1 MSLKGIYC
9 CVLNLMNLRET
20 SAILRGWLLRGTKM
34 MYLQVWNRNFWE
46 NFRKW
51 SGQRKNEKELKLAF
65 SEFYLSLIIIQDYQ
79 KFNTIG
85 FQKIMKKF
93 DKNLSCK
100 SGAEWIATKLSGS
113 ELHSSQDIEKLI
125 VQVKSNSEYYLFW
138 QSGTLGPYNWF
149 FLLTCLDYSKT
160 LVSSFNKVGP
170 ELEDCIQLKTTFNRK
185 LPFIKDKLRF

>member
-1 MSLKGIYC
+1 MTEIGFYDLLVTFAEREGGGDSWMTLSLKGIYC
-9 CVLNLMNLRET
+9 CVLNLTNFRET
-20 SAILRGWLLRGTKM
+20 LAILRGWLLRETKM
-34 MYLQVWNRNFWE
+34 MYLQVWNRKLWKK
-46 NFRKW
+46 FRTW

-125 VQVKSNSEYYLFW
+125 VQVKSNLGYLFG
-138 QSGTLGPYNWF
+138 QSGTFGPYYWF
-149 FLLTCLDYSKT
+149 FFC
-160 LVSSFNKVGP
+160 
-170 ELEDCIQLKTTFNRK
+170 
-185 LPFIKDKLRF
+185 